1 MARHFGIPQHEDQD
15 RDDNHD
21 LRRLIG
27 IAVPIGALIVFVIMI
42 VWIVGMLIAWPAG
55 AGDPTGYWHQ
65 QIAEGKAPPAAW
77 WNSLASGRG
86 SCCSSFDGVKV
97 EDVDWDTGGPNGGYR
112 VRLYGDWVLVPPDAV
127 LTDPNRY
134 GPAVVWPY
142 KATDDTTQ
150 IRCFLPGA
158 GA

>member
-1 MARHFGIPQHEDQD
+1 MC
-15 RDDNHD
+15 RDV
-21 LRRLIG
+21 LIG
-27 IAVPIGALIVFVIMI
+27 AAVIPAVALLLAIAGQSI
-42 VWIVGMLIAWPAG
+42 
-55 AGDPTGYWHQ
+55 AGDPTGFWKKE
-65 QIAEGKAPPAAW
+65 IAEGRAPPAAW
-77 WNSLASGRG
+77 WQGLASGKG
-86 SCCSSFDGVKV
+86 SCCSNADGVRV
-97 EDVDWDTGGPNGGYR
+97 EDVDWDTGGPDGGYR
-112 VRLYGDWVLVPPDAV
+112 VRLYGDWIIVPPDAV